1 MMASFLK
8 ILNASTRFP
17 LLAGGAGPH
26 LVLLCHGSDVFR
38 FQVATKL
45 PVWKKKKLVIFEDIP
60 SELTVSAGFKI
71 ALPHTVDSNP
81 GLY

>member
-17 LLAGGAGPH
+17 LLASGAGPH

-45 PVWKKKKLVIFEDIP
+45 PVWKKKKELVMFEDIP

-71 ALPHTVDSNP
+71 A
-81 GLY
+81 